1 MVIRTE
7 YRGQRY
13 SMGSSDPSQ
22 LDSKSGLGA

>member
-22 LDSKSGLGA
+22 LGSKFSSGA

>member
-13 SMGSSDPSQ
+13 SMGTSDPSQ
-22 LDSKSGLGA
+22 PDSKSGSGT